1 MGGGLSIDSHLQE
14 GNLKMRKKK
23 QMLSKQKSKAFSYC
37 TMNVTCRM
45 NVTSTLLIVGRI
57 ACVTMIKCGS
67 ES

>member
-57 ACVTMIKCGS
+57 AYVTMIKCGS